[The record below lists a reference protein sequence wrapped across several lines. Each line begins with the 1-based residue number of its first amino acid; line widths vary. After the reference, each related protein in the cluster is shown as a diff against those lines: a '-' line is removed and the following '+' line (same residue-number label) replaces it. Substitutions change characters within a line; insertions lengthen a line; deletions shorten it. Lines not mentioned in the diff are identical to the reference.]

1 MDYKNIEQIDR
12 SLNSLDSLSPYVGK
26 MRPELVRWIIER
38 FAYCQGA
45 IYDPFSGSGTVLLEG
60 WRKGYHVIGSDLNE
74 YAVVLAKGKLN
85 PYINE
90 ECALDKL
97 QGYKINVKRWMSRN
111 KEMPVLEWVSEFYH
125 PETLKEICAWT
136 KILKYNKE
144 WFLLA
149 CLLGILHHQRPG
161 FLSYPSSHGAPYLR
175 INKYP
180 ASEYPEMYEYR
191 EVYSR
196 LEAKISRVYKNF
208 PELDYSIER
217 EIYKKDATKIKLPE
231 KSIETIITSPPYM
244 KSLTYA
250 RDNRLR
256 LWFLGVEDWKNLDK
270 RISPE
275 KNYFYKE
282 MECCFKNW
290 YKMQP
295 RGGKCIL
302 VIGNLETKYRGE
314 KCYMPDA
321 LNQIAMPYY
330 CLLEA
335 YVDPIPEKRKV
346 VKGDTKVKQEVVLV
360 FERR

>member
-1 MDYKNIEQIDR
+1 MHYKDIDQIDKSR
-12 SLNSLDSLSPYVGK
+12 NSLDSLSPYVGK
-26 MRPELVRWIIER
+26 MRPELVNWIIER
-38 FAYCQGA
+38 FAHCQGT

-60 WRKGYHVIGSDLNE
+60 WKKGYRVIGSDLNE
-74 YAVVLAKGKLN
+74 YAIVLAKGKLN
-85 PYINE
+85 PYIDETCAQNE
-90 ECALDKL
+90 LKKY
-97 QGYKINVKRWMSRN
+97 QVNVKRWMGRN
-111 KEMPVLEWVSEFYH
+111 KEIQAPEWVSEFYH

-136 KILKYNKE
+136 KVLKYNKE

-180 ASEYPEMYEYR
+180 ESDYPEMYEYR

-196 LEAKISRVYKNF
+196 LKAKVSRVYRNF

-217 EIYKKDATKIKLPE
+217 DVYKKDAARVRMPE
-231 KSIETIITSPPYM
+231 ESIGTIITSPPYM

-256 LWFLGVEDWKNLDK
+256 LWFLGVEDWKSLDK
-270 RISPE
+270 KISPE

-282 MECCFKNW
+282 MEECFSNW
-290 YKMQP
+290 HKMQIKEG
-295 RGGKCIL
+295 RCIM
-302 VIGNLETKYRGE
+302 VIGNLETRYQGE
-314 KCYMPDA
+314 KCYMPDVLA
-321 LNQIAMPYY
+321 QIAAPYY
-330 CLLEA
+330 SLRDA

-346 VKGDTKVKQEVVLV
+346 VKGETKVKQESVLV